1 MPVVRLDTYKA
12 SAYLVWQLKHAGA
25 IVHEDGGDIIHV
37 RVPSGDQVSIHLI
50 ESIIPAYEVRS
61 TLAYNA
67 ANNQH
72 TLFLLW
78 ADMLL
83 PPEGHLIEV
92 QDWEWALLA
101 LYGERIWAYA
111 VYGGE
116 VFVYPVHY
124 DPYGPYREI
133 RYGKTVSMRHLM
145 GLTVETF
152 SPYLKGKW
160 QVAGFGERTQHA
172 HHRHHQPN
180 DAHRDGT
187 APAPMPDSMAA
198 CYVLLGVDI
207 DAEPED
213 VKTAYRNLARKIH
226 PDVNRA
232 ANATSQMQ
240 ALNDAY
246 RRIMEDF
253 DEEE

>member
-25 IVHEDGGDIIHV
+25 VVHEDGGDIIHV
-37 RVPSGDQVSIHLI
+37 RIPSGEQVSIHLI

-61 TLAYNA
+61 TLTYNA
-67 ANNQH
+67 ANNRH
-72 TLFLLW
+72 TLLLLW

-83 PPEGHLIEV
+83 PPEGHIIEV
-92 QDWEWALLA
+92 QEWEWALLA

-145 GLTVETF
+145 GVTVETF
-152 SPYLKGKW
+152 SPHLTGRW
-160 QVAGFGERTQHA
+160 RVVDFGERTHHA
-172 HHRHHQPN
+172 HHKHYQ
-180 DAHRDGT
+180 DGAT
-187 APAPMPDSMAA
+187 STQMPDSLAA
-198 CYVLLGVDI
+198 CYALLGIDF

-232 ANATSQMQ
+232 ANATAQMQ

-253 DEEE
+253 EEDA

>member
-1 MPVVRLDTYKA
+1 
-12 SAYLVWQLKHAGA
+12 
-25 IVHEDGGDIIHV
+25 
-37 RVPSGDQVSIHLI
+37 
-50 ESIIPAYEVRS
+50 
-61 TLAYNA
+61 
-67 ANNQH
+67 
-72 TLFLLW
+72 
-78 ADMLL
+78 MLL
-83 PPEGHLIEV
+83 PPEGHIIEV
-92 QDWEWALLA
+92 QEWEWALLA

-133 RYGKTVSMRHLM
+133 RYGKTVSMRQLM

-152 SPYLKGKW
+152 SPYIRGTW
-160 QVAGFGERTQHA
+160 RVVDFGERTQHA
-172 HHRHHQPN
+172 HHKHHHETP
-180 DAHRDGT
+180 T
-187 APAPMPDSMAA
+187 SAPMPDSLAA
-198 CYVLLGVDI
+198 CYALLGFDGT
-207 DAEPED
+207 AEPED

-240 ALNDAY
+240 AINDAY

-253 DEEE
+253 DEVE